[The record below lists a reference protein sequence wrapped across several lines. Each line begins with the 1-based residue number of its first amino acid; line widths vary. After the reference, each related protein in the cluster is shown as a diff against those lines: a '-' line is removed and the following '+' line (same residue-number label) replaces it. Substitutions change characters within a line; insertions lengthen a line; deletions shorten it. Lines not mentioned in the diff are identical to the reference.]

1 VLREAVV
8 AAPLIRYTPR
18 GIEGFVFAV
27 KIVLGALLA
36 GALAVYASSRA
47 EGDAPA
53 VRGAPK
59 PAAVAWDAW
68 REPVRAPQPRTERP
82 ATEASAVAVAPAD
95 DIDVVDAHWMALT
108 MWGEARSGG
117 EEAMRAVGHVIDN
130 RRRLGTHGRYAT
142 ETVSEAWQFSC
153 WNKGDPNYRA
163 MLDIDRLRPGSRDE
177 QMWLAAKRLA
187 EDILA
192 GRSVDPTGGALFY
205 HTTAVAPRWS
215 AGVAPTRLIGG
226 HLFFAS
232 AR

>member
-1 VLREAVV
+1 MA
-8 AAPLIRYTPR
+8 
-18 GIEGFVFAV
+18 
-27 KIVLGALLA
+27 LGALLA
-36 GALAVYASSRA
+36 AALAVYASARA

-53 VRGAPK
+53 VRPQARP
-59 PAAVAWDAW
+59 AVAVWDAW

-82 ATEASAVAVAPAD
+82 AAEAPIAAPAPAD

-130 RRRLGTHGRYAT
+130 RRKLGTHGRYAT

-153 WNKGDPNYRA
+153 WNRNDPNYRA
-163 MLDIDRLRPGSRDE
+163 MLDIDRLRPGSRD
-177 QMWLAAKRLA
+177 QAMWVTARRLA
-187 EDILA
+187 EEILA